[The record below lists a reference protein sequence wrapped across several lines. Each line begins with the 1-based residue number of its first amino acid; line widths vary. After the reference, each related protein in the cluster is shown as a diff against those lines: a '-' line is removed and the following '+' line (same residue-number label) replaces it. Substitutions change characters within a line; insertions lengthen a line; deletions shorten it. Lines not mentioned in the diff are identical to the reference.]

1 MNLETIP
8 LKILFEIINKLKDSD
23 FIKFISIN
31 RYFQQY
37 TNLIKLHNI
46 YKCSIIG
53 KLKNKYRFTKIIY
66 DYFDWN
72 VNNVSFSVQELL
84 FDNKFDRLITNDEF
98 NYLMKDFD
106 SLLKLK
112 KINMKIYF
120 DNIDNLNKL
129 TNKINRKDIT
139 IKTIANIKV
148 MEKNK
153 YEFKLLEKKIPFTNI
168 RRLSLKI
175 YFNEIIKKRLEQFIL
190 QLKSDVININF
201 IENSLDQNFSL
212 NEYFLIY
219 KNIFQKITILKEF
232 MDIFDLNF
240 NINEIDYTHFLD
252 FLSILLQINCE
263 EFKFLVLLRNKF
275 NINLHSE
282 NKIND
287 NCKIY

>member
-263 EFKFLVLLRNKF
+263 EFKFLVLLRNRF